1 MITATSITS
10 ITSTTVINTVVA
22 ATTMETTIK
31 EEKNPLAIV
40 LPYHCNLKTNSKRC
54 TSGRLVCKEPQS
66 CRFHQSSLHFVLL
79 LPLPVK
85 QMMWAMVPSS
95 GRTICWWQY
104 LDFFCCPSPLISI
117 MKNSLF
123 LHISPHERD
132 EKDLESIY
140 PFLLH

>member
-10 ITSTTVINTVVA
+10 ITRTTAINTVAAA
-22 ATTMETTIK
+22 ATTLEITMK

-66 CRFHQSSLHFVLL
+66 CRFHQISLHFVLL
-79 LPLPVK
+79 LQLPVK
-85 QMMWAMVPSS
+85 QTMWTMVPSS

-104 LDFFCCPSPLISI
+104 LDFFCCP
-117 MKNSLF
+117 N
-123 LHISPHERD
+123 
-132 EKDLESIY
+132 
-140 PFLLH
+140 